1 MRSNGPVS
9 EKSRRLTRLSLR
21 VELARVCRSPCR
33 LTRPRSSRRAT
44 DSRPSASLFGALSS
58 DLARGYAAL
67 VPRRRD
73 PQRPV
78 AGSRAHQPR
87 SDGGVVP
94 AVSKGVGE
102 RGDVHARQ
110 QGREAAAERR
120 SGRRDGGGR
129 DGATVKASLGGGDVR
144 TPRCHSAQA
153 QTRLDRFAPVVRGM
167 LRPGMGTD
175 TDSHRGST
183 MRARVARPESSRSGP
198 SGRLPLMPRGS
209 CGSGRSRR
217 RRRPPSGWSS
227 MTLVSGSRTPGPRS
241 GRNAPSRGPEPG
253 R

>member
-129 DGATVKASLGGGDVR
+129 DGATVKASLEGDDVR

-167 LRPGMGTD
+167 FRPRVGTD
-175 TDSHRGST
+175 TDKS
-183 MRARVARPESSRSGP
+183 
-198 SGRLPLMPRGS
+198 
-209 CGSGRSRR
+209 
-217 RRRPPSGWSS
+217 
-227 MTLVSGSRTPGPRS
+227 SGSNNTCSGGEARELKKRALGPPPPHAS
-241 GRNAPSRGPEPG
+241 GILRVWAISAATTTTFRLVVDDT
-253 R
+253 RLR